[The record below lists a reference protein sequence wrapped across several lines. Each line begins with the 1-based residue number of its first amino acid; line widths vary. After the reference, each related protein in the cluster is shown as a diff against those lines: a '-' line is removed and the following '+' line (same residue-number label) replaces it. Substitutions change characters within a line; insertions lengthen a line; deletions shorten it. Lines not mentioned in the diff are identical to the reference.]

1 MTIKESMKR
10 SIEYDCSI
18 QDCQQKKRVTEERD
32 KQNRAMDG
40 LITEAEC
47 IVYLDIPRGNVNGCK
62 NGHILCHSCETK
74 MRAQNNGHIFN
85 CPECRI
91 HPSAEHCNNS
101 KFRPP
106 KNRTIVLESLNKTNE
121 PKEIKKNI
129 PGWPSV

>member
-1 MTIKESMKR
+1 MEEVLLRFSHLGENIFDLLDNKSLFKCRKICRTWSSFIA
-10 SIEYDCSI
+10 D
-18 QDCQQKKRVTEERD
+18 QKFPWIRV
-32 KQNRAMDG
+32 
-40 LITEAEC
+40 I
-47 IVYLDIPRGNVNGCK
+47 
-62 NGHILCHSCETK
+62 H
-74 MRAQNNGHIFN
+74 
-85 CPECRI
+85 